1 MLVHLER
8 TERPWCK
15 QGSKNAQVII
25 DCLVSGVLDAADVK
39 EEVLKRQKTGEF
51 ADLVPHLKLF
61 PNHERAGVIFW
72 APRAHEKRYRLSL
85 HRLFPP
91 V

>member
-15 QGSKNAQVII
+15 PGMKNAKVII

-39 EEVLKRQKTGEF
+39 AEVEIRQKRES
-51 ADLVPHLKLF
+51 
-61 PNHERAGVIFW
+61 
-72 APRAHEKRYRLSL
+72 SL
-85 HRLFPP
+85 ISSLI
-91 V
+91 